1 MEVISDKALLKIPV
15 KNNGERLA
23 DIKSICH
30 DISINIDPNSQ
41 KVEKMPPDICYVRI
55 GVVKRLCKA
64 QELLPN
70 GYKIMVWSGHRS
82 LKIQKK
88 LYSDQYKK
96 FSQQHPKWPKKRVKQ
111 ETDKFVAPVEI
122 MPPHTTGGAID
133 CAILD
138 SHGKQLNMG
147 TAIDAFT
154 KRAYTNSRAISKEAR
169 KNRLL
174 LIKIM
179 KKAGFVNYPPEW
191 WHWSYGDRYWA
202 AALNKKFAIYK
213 GI

>member
-64 QELLPN
+64 QESLPN

-138 SHGKQLNMG
+138 SHGKQLNMEP
-147 TAIDAFT
+147 AIDAFT